1 MSYRYWQE
9 LKDYFRFFYYPQ
21 RSSDGKFHACK
32 VNLHTGRIKDV
43 AFGKRKTAK
52 ARAYKWY
59 CKRREALDK
68 RKNRVEEAKR
78 KGQIQLTVIQ
88 KKEKE
93 LRKKIDIAHK
103 HMRELA
109 KIIRQSQTRIKRA
122 TTLLAKWET
131 REKRYTKALKE
142 LRKNE
147 VDPRI
152 KGLIDALE

>member
-1 MSYRYWQE
+1 MGYRYWQE
-9 LKDYFRFFYYPQ
+9 KNDYFRFGYYPQ

-32 VNLHTGRIKDV
+32 VNLRTGRIKDI

-68 RKNRVEEAKR
+68 RKKNLEK
-78 KGQIQLTVIQ
+78 KKNGQIQLTVTQ

-93 LRKKIDIAHK
+93 LRKKIDNVRK

-109 KIIRQSQTRIKRA
+109 KIIRQSQMRIKRA

-131 REKRYTKALKE
+131 REKRYMKALGE
-142 LRKNE
+142 LKKNE
-147 VDPRI
+147 VDPL
-152 KGLIDALE
+152 KQHF